1 MEWYSYFL
9 LNVPESFGMIM
20 LTLVLL
26 GIFNKRDKKS
36 VIKFSFIN
44 GGVSFTLNIFMANSL
59 KPLLLFIVFSLLVS
73 LLFRQNIINAF
84 IIGLL
89 AFVELTIFEL
99 TLLPIYIKIFSI
111 SYSVLLED
119 TWQRIFATWFTLI
132 MPMLTVAWI
141 LKKLR
146 IQFKIPL
153 LFNGIK

>member
-36 VIKFSFIN
+36 IIMFSFIN

-84 IIGLL
+84 II
-89 AFVELTIFEL
+89 LT
-99 TLLPIYIKIFSI
+99 
-111 SYSVLLED
+111 
-119 TWQRIFATWFTLI
+119 
-132 MPMLTVAWI
+132 
-141 LKKLR
+141 
-146 IQFKIPL
+146 
-153 LFNGIK
+153 